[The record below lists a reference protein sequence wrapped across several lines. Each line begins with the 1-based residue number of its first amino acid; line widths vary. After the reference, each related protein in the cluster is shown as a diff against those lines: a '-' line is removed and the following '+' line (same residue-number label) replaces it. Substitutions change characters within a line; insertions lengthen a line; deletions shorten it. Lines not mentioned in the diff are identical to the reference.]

1 MSRNL
6 LGAFGRKLDKK
17 LRKWMMILIVVLA
30 AAVAVLVAQ
39 RVNEHRK
46 KPEPQ
51 VLTVS
56 TLTDMIPVSD
66 LSTVTS
72 TYNGVAQVMNEK
84 NPDKL
89 DYYVAYEAQAQAGVN
104 FDELKPEI
112 DEASKTVTIRVPAA
126 HFMDAD
132 VDVSSLDFMFNSKKA
147 NTSGVT
153 ERAYKACQEDADR
166 ECSSSKAILELAREN
181 AVNAV
186 EALTRPL
193 IEQLYPEY
201 TLVVE

>member
-104 FDELKPEI
+104 YNELQPEI

-126 HFMDAD
+126 HFMDAN
-132 VDVSSLDFMFNSKKA
+132 VDVSSLDFMFNNKKA

-153 ERAYKACQEDADR
+153 ERAYKACQEDAGR
-166 ECSSSKAILELAREN
+166 ECSRCEAILELAREN
-181 AVNAV
+181 AVNTV

-193 IEQLYPEY
+193 VEQLYPEY

>member
-30 AAVAVLVAQ
+30 AVAVLVAL

-72 TYNGVAQVMNEK
+72 TYNGVAEVMNEK

-89 DYYVAYEAQAQAGVN
+89 DYYVAYEAKVQAGVN
-104 FDELKPEI
+104 FDELQPEI
-112 DEASKTVTIRVPAA
+112 DEASKTVTIRVP
-126 HFMDAD
+126 DAYFKKAN
-132 VDVSSLDFMFNSKKA
+132 VDMASLDFMFNSKKA

-153 ERAYKACQEDADR
+153 ERAYKACQEDAER
-166 ECSSSKAILELAREN
+166 ECSSSEAILELAREN
-181 AVNAV
+181 AVNTV
-186 EALTRPL
+186 EALTCPL
-193 IEQLYPEY
+193 VEQLYPEY

>member
-30 AAVAVLVAQ
+30 VAVAVLVAQ

-89 DYYVAYEAQAQAGVN
+89 DYYVAYEAKVQAWVN
-104 FDELKPEI
+104 FDELQPEI
-112 DEASKTVTIRVPAA
+112 DEASKTVTIRVP
-126 HFMDAD
+126 DAYFKKAN
-132 VDVSSLDFMFNSKKA
+132 VDMASLDFMFNNKKA
-147 NTSGVT
+147 DTSGVT

-166 ECSSSKAILELAREN
+166 ECSCSEAILELAREN

-186 EALTRPL
+186 EALTLPL
-193 IEQLYPEY
+193 VEQLYPEY

>member
-30 AAVAVLVAQ
+30 VAVAVLVAQ
-39 RVNEHRK
+39 RVNEHRN

-72 TYNGVAQVMNEK
+72 TYNGVAEVMNEK

-89 DYYVAYEAQAQAGVN
+89 DYYVAYEAKVQAGVN
-104 FDELKPEI
+104 FDELQSEV
-112 DEASKTVTIRVPAA
+112 DEASKTVTIRVP
-126 HFMDAD
+126 DAYFKKAN

-166 ECSSSKAILELAREN
+166 ECSSSEAILELAREN

>member
-89 DYYVAYEAQAQAGVN
+89 DYYVAYKAKVQAGVN
-104 FDELKPEI
+104 FDELQPEI
-112 DEASKTVTIRVPAA
+112 DEASKTVTIRVP
-126 HFMDAD
+126 DAYFKKAN
-132 VDVSSLDFMFNSKKA
+132 VDMASLDFMFNNKKA
-147 NTSGVT
+147 DTSGVT

-166 ECSSSKAILELAREN
+166 ECSSSEAILELAREN

>member
-30 AAVAVLVAQ
+30 AAVAMLVAL
-39 RVNEHRK
+39 RVNEHRN

-89 DYYVAYEAQAQAGVN
+89 DYYVAYEAKVQAGVD
-104 FDELKPEI
+104 FADLQPEV

-126 HFMDAD
+126 HFMDAN
-132 VDVSSLDFMFNSKKA
+132 VDVSSLDFMFNNKKA
-147 NTSGVT
+147 DTSGVT
-153 ERAYKACQEDADR
+153 ERAYKACQADADR
-166 ECSSSKAILELAREN
+166 ECSCSEAILELAREN
-181 AVNAV
+181 AVNTV

-193 IEQLYPEY
+193 VEQLYPEY

>member
-17 LRKWMMILIVVLA
+17 LRKWMMILI
-30 AAVAVLVAQ
+30 VLVAQ

-104 FDELKPEI
+104 FNELQPEI

-126 HFMDAD
+126 HFMDAN
-132 VDVSSLDFMFNSKKA
+132 VDVSSLDFMFNNKKA

-166 ECSSSKAILELAREN
+166 ECSCSEAILELAREN
-181 AVNAV
+181 AVNTV

>member
-39 RVNEHRK
+39 RVNEHRN

-104 FDELKPEI
+104 FNELQSEI
-112 DEASKTVTIRVPAA
+112 DEASKTVTIRIPAA
-126 HFMDAD
+126 HFMDAN
-132 VDVSSLDFMFNSKKA
+132 VDVSSLDFMFNNKKA
-147 NTSGVT
+147 DTSGVT
-153 ERAYKACQEDADR
+153 GRDYNACLHYSARQR
-166 ECSSSKAILELAREN
+166 RCSGIRLGNSPS
-181 AVNAV
+181 
-186 EALTRPL
+186 T
-193 IEQLYPEY
+193 
-201 TLVVE
+201 

>member
-56 TLTDMIPVSD
+56 TLTEMIPVSD

-89 DYYVAYEAQAQAGVN
+89 DYYVAYEAQAQAGV
-104 FDELKPEI
+104 DCADLQPEI
-112 DEASKTVTIRVPAA
+112 DEASKTVTIRVPEACFKKA
-126 HFMDAD
+126 N
-132 VDVSSLDFMFNSKKA
+132 VDMASLDFMFNSKKA
-147 NTSGVT
+147 DTSGVT

-166 ECSSSKAILELAREN
+166 ECSCSEAILELAREN
-181 AVNAV
+181 AVNTV
-186 EALTRPL
+186 KALTRPL
-193 IEQLYPEY
+193 VEQLYPEY

>member
-39 RVNEHRK
+39 RVNEYRK

-72 TYNGVAQVMNEK
+72 TYNGVAEVMNEK

-89 DYYVAYEAQAQAGVN
+89 DYYVAYEAKVQAGVD
-104 FDELKPEI
+104 FADLQPEI
-112 DEASKTVTIRVPAA
+112 DEESKTVTIRVP
-126 HFMDAD
+126 DAYFKKAN
-132 VDVSSLDFMFNSKKA
+132 VDMASLDFMFNSKKA

-166 ECSSSKAILELAREN
+166 ECSRCEAILELAREN
-181 AVNAV
+181 AVNTV

-193 IEQLYPEY
+193 VEQLYPEY